1 MSTAL
6 GTSQLSADITY
17 GRAALAVLG
26 VYLWVGK
33 YILVHCS
40 CKEQKEFV
48 NFGKSSTKNLRRPE

>member
-33 YILVHCS
+33 YIH